1 MGPVTLPVK
10 NPPAV
15 QKTWVQT
22 LGQEDLLEKGMATHP
37 SILAWRIQWTEN
49 PGRLQ
54 FMESQRVSHD

>member
-1 MGPVTLPVK
+1 MGPVTQTVK